1 MYFKVISFAVFVG
14 LLSGALTLSNYTR
27 QLYQVQVDAATEFY
41 GENKT
46 LIAQLVNQVYVDSIV
61 PPPDPVN
68 DHLSWFKLVSQVR
81 KYPKDMFF

>member
-1 MYFKVISFAVFVG
+1 MYSKVIFVAVFVG

-27 QLYQVQVDAATEFY
+27 QLYQVQVGAATEFY

-81 KYPKDMFF
+81 QYPNGKVF